1 MNTSPSTN
9 AIDIIAL
16 IAGIIGTLTG
26 IAALI
31 WNFINHLK
39 FILDIYSCSLSARYK
54 EKASKIV
61 IKLEEKLSGKDLS
74 NYSDN
79 AIVFN
84 GQFRLLLRREA
95 LTYRNHRISLITVES
110 RRKLKKILKN
120 ILADK
125 TLSITLFC
133 ENKHDYPE
141 LSAGLPVE
149 INAHSNPEFL
159 KKDWRDHADNP
170 DQIEEKLNTLLMDKK
185 NYKINIQLT
194 TYKYPLCYVKGSG
207 NYFRREFFIKKITD
221 RLIGLFYNIYRLI
234 FRKN

>member
-61 IKLEEKLSGKDLS
+61 IKLEEKLSGKDLR

-84 GQFRLLLRREA
+84 GQFRLLLRSEA
-95 LTYRNHRISLITVES
+95 LTYRNHRVSSVILMSKK
-110 RRKLKKILKN
+110 KLKK
-120 ILADK
+120 
-125 TLSITLFC
+125 
-133 ENKHDYPE
+133 Y
-141 LSAGLPVE
+141 
-149 INAHSNPEFL
+149 
-159 KKDWRDHADNP
+159 
-170 DQIEEKLNTLLMDKK
+170 
-185 NYKINIQLT
+185 
-194 TYKYPLCYVKGSG
+194 
-207 NYFRREFFIKKITD
+207 
-221 RLIGLFYNIYRLI
+221 
-234 FRKN
+234 

>member
-1 MNTSPSTN
+1 MNTSPSNNT
-9 AIDIIAL
+9 IEIFAL

-31 WNFINHLK
+31 WNLINHLK
-39 FILDIYSCSLSARYK
+39 FILDIYSCNLSARYK
-54 EKASKIV
+54 EKTSKFALILQN
-61 IKLEEKLSGKDLS
+61 KLNCKDFS

-95 LTYRNHRISLITVES
+95 PTYRNHRISLVTVES
-110 RRKLKKILKN
+110 RRKLKNILKN

-133 ENKHDYPE
+133 EGKHDYPE
-141 LSAGLPVE
+141 LSAGLPIE
-149 INAHSNPEFL
+149 IDTHSNPEFL
-159 KKDWRDHADNP
+159 KKDWRDHVDSP
-170 DQIEEKLNTLLMDKK
+170 DQIEEKLCTLLMDKK
-185 NYKINIQLT
+185 NYKINIHLT